1 MAFRIPFSLVLAAP
15 MLLSAA
21 TAPPAPADDAA
32 PRVYKAFPD
41 RELAAACTDCGS
53 ITEVEH
59 EFGDRASFLVHVTMD
74 DGRELVVRRQSA
86 EDLAIGS
93 RVHLNE
99 GRVRRF

>member
-15 MLLSAA
+15 MMISAA
-21 TAPPAPADDAA
+21 TAPPGPADAA
-32 PRVYKAFPD
+32 RAYKAFPD
-41 RELAAACTDCGS
+41 RDVAAACTDCGS

-59 EFGDRASFLVHVTMD
+59 EFGDRPSFLVHVAMD
-74 DGRELVVRRQSA
+74 DGRELVVRRSSA
-86 EDLAIGS
+86 EDLAVGS